1 MRTSRVAAVG
11 VSALLAVTALTSSGA
26 IGSTHSS
33 TTTQRAGRFHH
44 PRQNL
49 YFPLRPGT
57 VTRYRGTDEGEH
69 FVERLVVTARHKRIQ
84 GVRTRVVSD
93 VLRRVD
99 GTLAEKTEDWYADD
113 DAGNVWYFG
122 ERTATFDEHGALES
136 REGSWRAGRHGAVRG
151 LIMPAHPRPTRA
163 YRQELDRGNA
173 EDQAWIVQRGA
184 HVRTPYRSFFHAIR
198 TFEWTRLEP
207 GVVSVKLYA
216 PHIGIVSERD
226 LAGGNERFVLTS
238 VAHR

>member
-1 MRTSRVAAVG
+1 MRTSRVTAAG

-26 IGSTHSS
+26 MGSTHSS
-33 TTTQRAGRFHH
+33 TTTQRAGRFDH

-122 ERTATFDEHGALES
+122 ERTATYDRHGHLQS
-136 REGSWRAGRHGAVRG
+136 REGSWQAGVHGGRAG
-151 LIMPAHPRPTRA
+151 LIMPARPHATDA
-163 YRQELDRGNA
+163 YRQEYLPKKA
-173 EDQAWIVQRGA
+173 ED
-184 HVRTPYRSFFHAIR
+184 
-198 TFEWTRLEP
+198 
-207 GVVSVKLYA
+207 
-216 PHIGIVSERD
+216 
-226 LAGGNERFVLTS
+226 
-238 VAHR
+238 